1 MLRLLRRRRNVQH
14 VLGFLQTGPP
24 FAECINNPSLFPPS
38 PYVHPEQ
45 HVGDGHVSGS
55 LVDATYT
62 HPVFPLRSPGM
73 RSYGMLCSFNH
84 QQSHQINRR
93 QHQRGAHT
101 QGLYMHHT
109 TGLTGDSSM
118 AVTIGLFH
126 ALQSS
131 RPRLGFFTPIE
142 VPFSSNAPS
151 RFQIIKHVFKLQ
163 DSDESM
169 RGVTHTH
176 AFELIE
182 RNKMDELLEEVLKA
196 YEAFKA
202 KHDFIL
208 VEGASL
214 KRAGDD
220 STVLNAKI
228 AATLGLPVLMVTD
241 ARKASNVGERR
252 IVRWDKLEW
261 ERDIALSTQ
270 LTASVMKRNFVEVLG
285 SVVHRLPETKRGE
298 SLLNEHFQ
306 ELKIPYFGA
315 MPEDSILKCIKVDDI
330 VSALG
335 ADILYGT
342 HGALAKAKESSNFV
356 SAMQQLSDVLA
367 HIKSLKDAGQSIVV
381 IADAARSDILL
392 GLIAVHQSDLYPNL
406 SAIVVAGGSTL
417 RPEVEILIKEHRV
430 EKLPPII
437 QCPDSCFETAAT
449 LADLEGQLL
458 PDSTQKIEHSKV
470 LFDKHVDIDYIN
482 KLLAQDR
489 VVPIHPKVFQN
500 DIFTKA
506 KKSMQHIV
514 LPEGDEPR
522 TVQAAGILL
531 RHGVCKLTMLGE
543 VKKIKELATELQV
556 DLSRAQ
562 LVEPSQ
568 SDHLSEYAS
577 YLYEA
582 RKHKGMTHDEAQR
595 KVSSDVNY
603 FGTCMVASG
612 DADGMVSGAV
622 HTTADTVRPAL
633 QLIKTEPGLKIA
645 SSVFFMCLQGKVL
658 VFGDCAINAD
668 PTSEELSLIA
678 IASAN
683 TAAAFG
689 VEPRVALLSYA
700 TGDSNSGPL
709 VQKVADA
716 VVLARKKKP
725 DLLIDGPLQYDAA
738 VNPETAKIKLKGKT
752 SPVAG
757 KATVFIFPDLNTGNT
772 TYKAVQ
778 QSTGAL
784 AMGPVIQGL
793 RKPVNDLSRGCT
805 VHDIVSTVAITAVQ
819 AASVKQKK
827 SSGQVE
833 TKAGA

>member
-1 MLRLLRRRRNVQH
+1 MSFWRK
-14 VLGFLQTGPP
+14 FLKVRAPMTVR
-24 FAECINNPSLFPPS
+24 A
-38 PYVHPEQ
+38 PYK
-45 HVGDGHVSGS
+45 
-55 LVDATYT
+55 
-62 HPVFPLRSPGM
+62 R
-73 RSYGMLCSFNH
+73 
-84 QQSHQINRR
+84 
-93 QHQRGAHT
+93 
-101 QGLYMHHT
+101 
-109 TGLTGDSSM
+109 
-118 AVTIGLFH
+118 
-126 ALQSS
+126 
-131 RPRLGFFTPIE
+131 
-142 VPFSSNAPS
+142 
-151 RFQIIKHVFKLQ
+151 
-163 DSDESM
+163 
-169 RGVTHTH
+169 
-176 AFELIE
+176 
-182 RNKMDELLEEVLKA
+182 A
-196 YEAFKA
+196 YEAYKA
-202 KHDFIL
+202 KHDFIV

-220 STVLNAKI
+220 ATVLNAKI

-241 ARKASNVGERR
+241 ARKAANVGERR

-261 ERDIALSTQ
+261 EQDIALSTQ

-285 SVVHRLPETKRGE
+285 SVIHRLPDSKRGE
-298 SLLNEHFQ
+298 TLLSEHFE
-306 ELKIPYFGA
+306 ELKIPYFGGI
-315 MPEDSILKCIKVDDI
+315 PEDSILKRVKVDDI

-342 HGALAKAKESSNFV
+342 HGAIAKAKESSNFISV
-356 SAMQQLSDVLA
+356 VQQLSDALA
-367 HIKSLKDAGQSIVV
+367 HIKILKDAKESIVV
-381 IADAARSDILL
+381 ITDAARPDILL
-392 GLIAVHQSDLYPNL
+392 GLIAVHQSDLYPDL
-406 SAIVVAGGSTL
+406 SAIIVAGGSTL
-417 RPEVEILIKEHRV
+417 QPEVEILIKEHRA
-430 EKLPPII
+430 ETLPPII
-437 QCPDSCFETAAT
+437 HCPDSCFETAAT

-458 PDSTQKIEHSKV
+458 PDSTKKIEHSKV
-470 LFDKHVDIDYIN
+470 LFDTHIDKDYIN
-482 KLLAQDR
+482 ELLAQDR

-500 DIFTKA
+500 NIFTKA
-506 KKSMQHIV
+506 KKFMQHIV

-543 VKKIKELATELQV
+543 RKKIEELAKEYKV
-556 DLSRAQ
+556 DLSRAR

-568 SDHLSEYAS
+568 SENLLKYSQ

-709 VQKVADA
+709 VQKVTDA
-716 VVLARKKKP
+716 AVIAKKKKP
-725 DLLIDGPLQYDAA
+725 DLIIDGPLQYDAA
-738 VNPETAKIKLKGKT
+738 VNPETAKIKLKGKS

-757 KATVFIFPDLNTGNT
+757 KATVLIFPDLNTGNM

-819 AASVKQKK
+819 AASVKQRKA
-827 SSGQVE
+827 SGQVGAN
-833 TKAGA
+833 AGA